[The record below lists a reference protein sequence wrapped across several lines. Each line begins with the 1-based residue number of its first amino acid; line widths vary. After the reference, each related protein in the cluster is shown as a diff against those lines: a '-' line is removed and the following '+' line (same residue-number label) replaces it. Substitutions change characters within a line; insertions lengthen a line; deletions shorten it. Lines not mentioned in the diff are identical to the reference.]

1 MTCFL
6 FLFFSLGLQV
16 VMKSIVRAM
25 VPLLQI
31 ALLVLFCILIYAIIG
46 LEFLKNQ
53 FHSTCYSIETGEL
66 TVNRFL
72 LSFYALKVGRAL
84 DCRAGGREFDS
95 QTQTNTQGLKITEM

>member
-1 MTCFL
+1 
-6 FLFFSLGLQV
+6 
-16 VMKSIVRAM
+16 MKSIVRAM

-72 LSFYALKVGRAL
+72 FSFYALKINSLYFTAAALAQSVERSTAEREVAGSILRARPIL
-84 DCRAGGREFDS
+84 RV
-95 QTQTNTQGLKITEM
+95 LK

>member
-1 MTCFL
+1 ML
-6 FLFFSLGLQV
+6 SFLFFSPGLQV

-53 FHSTCYSIETGEL
+53 FHSTCYSNETGEL

-72 LSFYALKVGRAL
+72 FSFYALKIDRVVILPQQR
-84 DCRAGGREFDS
+84 
-95 QTQTNTQGLKITEM
+95 